1 MILMNHI
8 LHAFIGKFIV
18 VYFDDILIYSKG
30 LDEYIRHLRQ
40 VLDVLRNESLY
51 ANLKKYDFYMDKI
64 VFLEY
69 VVSVKGIK
77 MDEVRLR
84 LYKNDLHLNQLHKLE
99 VFIV

>member
-40 VLDVLRNESLY
+40 VLNVLRNKSLY
-51 ANLKKYDFYMDKI
+51 ANLKKYEFYMDKI

>member
-40 VLDVLRNESLY
+40 VLNVLRNESLY

>member
-1 MILMNHI
+1 MNHI
-8 LHAFIGKFIV
+8 LRAFIGKFIV
-18 VYFDDILIYSKG
+18 VYFDDILIYSKR

-64 VFLEY
+64 VFLGY
-69 VVSVKGIK
+69 VVSVKGMK

>member
-8 LHAFIGKFIV
+8 LRAFIGKFIV
-18 VYFDDILIYSKG
+18 VYFDDILIYSKR

-64 VFLEY
+64 VFLGY

-77 MDEVRLR
+77 MDKVRLR

>member
-1 MILMNHI
+1 MNHI

-64 VFLEY
+64 VFLGY
-69 VVSVKGIK
+69 VVSVKGMK

>member
-1 MILMNHI
+1 MNHI
-8 LHAFIGKFIV
+8 LHAFIGKFII

-64 VFLEY
+64 VFLGY

>member
-1 MILMNHI
+1 MNHI

-64 VFLEY
+64 VFLGY

>member
-8 LHAFIGKFIV
+8 LHAFIGKFII

-64 VFLEY
+64 VFLGY

>member
-1 MILMNHI
+1 MNHI

-51 ANLKKYDFYMDKI
+51 ANPKKHMTFIWIKLC
-64 VFLEY
+64 FLDMLL
-69 VVSVKGIK
+69 V
-77 MDEVRLR
+77 
-84 LYKNDLHLNQLHKLE
+84 
-99 VFIV
+99 

>member
-64 VFLEY
+64 VFLGY
-69 VVSVKGIK
+69 VVSVKGMK

>member
-1 MILMNHI
+1 
-8 LHAFIGKFIV
+8 
-18 VYFDDILIYSKG
+18 
-30 LDEYIRHLRQ
+30 
-40 VLDVLRNESLY
+40 
-51 ANLKKYDFYMDKI
+51 MDKI
-64 VFLEY
+64 VFLGY

>member
-64 VFLEY
+64 VFLGY